1 MHDIFQLLA
10 QKGAVFAA
18 RALVIFGAFL
28 VAWLLASWAR
38 RGVLRSLEPTPVDA
52 TLSRFLANFL
62 RYAIIVAAFIACLG
76 AMGFQT
82 ASFAA
87 LLGAAGIAIGLAFQ
101 STLSNFAAGVMLL
114 VFRPFRVG
122 DSIRVAGQ
130 LGTVREL
137 ELFTTELVTA
147 DNRKIVLPNSSVF
160 GQTLENLTHHGTR
173 RAEITIQVP
182 INADAETTER
192 ALLAAASKVP
202 SVLPEPPPEAVLTEL
217 GVTAGWQL
225 RVWCKTADLAEVQRA
240 TARAAK
246 VALDEIRGR
255 RAS

>member
-1 MHDIFQLLA
+1 MHDIVQVLA

-18 RALVIFGAFL
+18 RAIVIAGAFF
-28 VAWLLASWAR
+28 VAWLVASWAR
-38 RGVLRSLEPTPVDA
+38 RAVLRSLEKTPVDA

-62 RYAIIVAAFIACLG
+62 RYSIIVAALIACIG

-114 VFRPFRVG
+114 IFRPFRVG

-147 DNRKIVLPNSSVF
+147 DNRKIVLPNSAVF

-173 RAEITIQVP
+173 RAEVTVQMP
-182 INADAETTER
+182 IDADAEATEG
-192 ALLAAASKVP
+192 ALLAAVSKIP
-202 SVLPEPPPEAVLTEL
+202 HALSEPPPEAVLTEI

-225 RVWCKTADLAEVQRA
+225 RVWCKTEDLADVQRD

-246 VALDEIRGR
+246 LAVDAIRSR
-255 RAS
+255 RAT

>member
-18 RALVIFGAFL
+18 RAIVIAGAFL

-62 RYAIIVAAFIACLG
+62 RYAILVAAFVACLG

-101 STLSNFAAGVMLL
+101 STLSNFAAGVM
-114 VFRPFRVG
+114 FVG
-122 DSIRVAGQ
+122 I
-130 LGTVREL
+130 
-137 ELFTTELVTA
+137 
-147 DNRKIVLPNSSVF
+147 
-160 GQTLENLTHHGTR
+160 
-173 RAEITIQVP
+173 
-182 INADAETTER
+182 
-192 ALLAAASKVP
+192 SKY
-202 SVLPEPPPEAVLTEL
+202 
-217 GVTAGWQL
+217 
-225 RVWCKTADLAEVQRA
+225 
-240 TARAAK
+240 
-246 VALDEIRGR
+246 
-255 RAS
+255 